1 MKLRLGLSAFLLIA
15 GVVPGIGPAA
25 ASTTADEVAVSPPV
39 MGWASWNT
47 FAAKI
52 DYNTIK
58 AQADALVATGLKDA
72 GYSYVNIDEGW
83 WQGTRDSAGNITVDT
98 AEWPGGMQAIADY
111 LHSKGLKA
119 GIYTDA
125 GRDGCGYYYPTGR
138 PAAPGSGSE
147 GHYLQDMLQF
157 QRWGFDFVKVDWCG
171 GDAEGLDPRSTYRAI
186 SDANKAAT
194 AQTGRTLTLS
204 ICNWGKKNPWNWG
217 AGTGAMWRTSTDII
231 YYGQSATLGQVLTN
245 FDQAQHPVSQ
255 HTGYVNDPDMLTVGM
270 PGLTDAQARTEM
282 SLWSVSGAPLLA
294 GNNLATMSAATK
306 AILTNREVIAVDQD
320 PRGLQGVKVAED
332 AAGLQVYAKVLSG
345 SGKRAVVLLN
355 RTSSPATM
363 NVRWADLGLTPA
375 AAQVRNVW
383 GASNAG
389 SFATGY
395 SVTVPANDSVLLT
408 VQGTDAASASYPAN
422 GSRFTGIT
430 AAATGLAVATFSYA
444 ATATQPATLAV
455 NGQQPTAVAFP
466 ATGGTPKTVSAVVSL
481 GKGNTNTLAFSGTP
495 PQLSGVSILPLPGTN
510 GVQVAGTQSGRCV
523 DVNDNGI
530 ANGIQAQLWDCA
542 AGPNQTWAPVRGQLV
557 VNGTKCLDAYNSG
570 TANGTAV
577 VVWDCNGRRNQQWT
591 LNANGTITNAVSG
604 LCLDASGAAT
614 ANGTK
619 IILWSCGGGA
629 NQQWTRR

>member
-1 MKLRLGLSAFLLIA
+1 MKLRHGLSALALIA
-15 GVVPGIGPAA
+15 GIIPGIGVAE
-25 ASTTADEVAVSPPV
+25 ASTTAAEVAVPPPA

-52 DYNTIK
+52 DYTTIK
-58 AQADALVATGLKDA
+58 AQADALVSAGLKDA

-98 AEWPGGMQAIADY
+98 AEWPGGMKAIADY
-111 LHSKGLKA
+111 LHGKGLKA

-125 GRDGCGYYYPTGR
+125 GRDGCGYYFPTGR

-171 GDAEGLDPRSTYRAI
+171 GDAEGLDPQSTYRAI

-204 ICNWGKKNPWNWG
+204 ICDWGKKNPWNWG
-217 AGTGAMWRTSTDII
+217 AGTAPMWRTSTDII
-231 YYGQSATLGQVLTN
+231 YYGQTANLGQVLTN

-332 AAGLQVYAKVLSG
+332 AAGLQVYSKVLSG

-355 RTSSPATM
+355 RTSSAATM
-363 NVRWADLGLTPA
+363 SVRWADLGLTPA
-375 AAQVRNVW
+375 SATVRNLW
-383 GASNAG
+383 AAADKG

-408 VQGTDAASASYPAN
+408 VQGTDAAAMH
-422 GSRFTGIT
+422 GTTIT
-430 AAATGLAVATFSYA
+430 AAATGLAIATFTYN
-444 ATATQPATLAV
+444 ATTTHTSTLAV
-455 NGQQPTAVAFP
+455 NGQQPTVVAFP
-466 ATGGTPKTVSAVVSL
+466 ATGGAAKTVSAVVSL
-481 GKGNTNTLAFSGTP
+481 GNGTNSLTFSGTP
-495 PQLSGVSILPLPGTN
+495 PQLSDVAILPLPGSN
-510 GVQVAGTQSGRCV
+510 GVQLAGGQSGRCV
-523 DVNDNGI
+523 DVDDNGI
-530 ANGIQAQLWDCA
+530 TNGIQAQLWDCA
-542 AGPNQTWAPVRGQLV
+542 AGPNQTWVPVRGQLV

-577 VVWDCNGRRNQQWT
+577 VVWDCNGQRNQQWT
-591 LNANGTITNAVSG
+591 PNANGTITNAVSG

-619 IILWSCGGGA
+619 IILWVCSGGT